1 MKLKDVFNPTINSRT
16 YQEGGTWRKKEL
28 RKSGLTSKQI
38 LEMVLPEPKMKVTK
52 LK

>member
-1 MKLKDVFNPTINSRT
+1 MKLKEFLNLTRNKRT
-16 YQEGGTWRKKEL
+16 NQEGCTWRKKEL
-28 RKSGLTSKQI
+28 IKSGLTSKQI